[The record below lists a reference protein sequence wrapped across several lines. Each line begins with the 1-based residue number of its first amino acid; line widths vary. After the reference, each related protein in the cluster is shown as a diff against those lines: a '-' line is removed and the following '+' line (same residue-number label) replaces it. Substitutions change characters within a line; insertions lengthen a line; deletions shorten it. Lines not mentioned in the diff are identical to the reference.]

1 MIIIIIIIIIMIIII
16 MMMIMI
22 IMIKTVL
29 IIILIIIT
37 ISLKKLIEA
46 HFNTSEIFLLYFYDA
61 YDVSVWEIVP
71 HTASSYKTNL
81 FTEFHHFMKKE

>member
-1 MIIIIIIIIIMIIII
+1 MIIIIIII
-16 MMMIMI
+16 IMI

-29 IIILIIIT
+29 IIILIMIT

-61 YDVSVWEIVP
+61 YDVSLWEIIP
-71 HTASSYKTNL
+71 HTASSYKTNF
-81 FTEFHHFMKKE
+81 FTELHHFMKKE

>member
-1 MIIIIIIIIIMIIII
+1 
-16 MMMIMI
+16 MI

-61 YDVSVWEIVP
+61 YDVSV
-71 HTASSYKTNL
+71 
-81 FTEFHHFMKKE
+81 